1 MSKTLHF
8 FLIFG
13 IIIKDR
19 MYVFMNDKKLNKL
32 IRIII
37 GLVIL
42 IVVIIQGNL
51 FDNVSN
57 ATASI
62 NDSTKSDKI
71 DAKVEGNLS
80 VSFIDVGQ
88 ADSILIRNGNY
99 NMLIDAGNNEDGE
112 KLVNYFKSLGIEEF
126 TYVFATHPHEDHI
139 GGMDDIINNFKI
151 DNYYMS
157 NKLSTTKTFM
167 DVLDALDGRNLKY
180 TVPNKGDTLKLGDAN
195 IKVIYPGDDKSNI
208 NDSSIVLKIT
218 YGKNSF
224 LLTGDAT
231 SNVERKIYN
240 EDIKSD
246 VLKVAHHGSSYSSTD
261 VFLDRVKPYYAVI
274 SVGKNN
280 IYNHPSNKTLEKLNK
295 RNIKV
300 YRTDLDGTIVF
311 ISDGDNLS
319 VKALETDTNG

>member
-1 MSKTLHF
+1 
-8 FLIFG
+8 
-13 IIIKDR
+13 
-19 MYVFMNDKKLNKL
+19 MNDKKLNKL
-32 IRIII
+32 IKIII

-42 IVVIIQGNL
+42 IVITIQGNL

-71 DAKVEGNLS
+71 DAKVKENFS

-88 ADSILIRNGNY
+88 ADSVLIRNGNY

-139 GGMDDIINNFKI
+139 GVMDDIINNFKI

-261 VFLDRVKPYYAVI
+261 VFLDKVKPYYAVI

-319 VKALETDTNG
+319 VKALKTDTNG

>member
-1 MSKTLHF
+1 
-8 FLIFG
+8 
-13 IIIKDR
+13 
-19 MYVFMNDKKLNKL
+19 MNDKKLNKL
-32 IRIII
+32 IKIII

-42 IVVIIQGNL
+42 IVITIQGNL

-71 DAKVEGNLS
+71 DAKVNENFS

-88 ADSILIRNGNY
+88 ADSVLIRNGNY

-261 VFLDRVKPYYAVI
+261 VFLDKVKPYYAVI

-311 ISDGDNLS
+311 ISDGENLS
-319 VKALETDTNG
+319 VKALKTDTNG

>member
-1 MSKTLHF
+1 
-8 FLIFG
+8 
-13 IIIKDR
+13 
-19 MYVFMNDKKLNKL
+19 MNDKKLNKL
-32 IRIII
+32 IKIII

-42 IVVIIQGNL
+42 IVVTIQGNL

-71 DAKVEGNLS
+71 DAKVKENFS

-88 ADSILIRNGNY
+88 ADSVLIRNGNY

-246 VLKVAHHGSSYSSTD
+246 VLKVAHHGSSYSSID
-261 VFLDRVKPYYAVI
+261 VFLDKVKPYYAVI

-295 RNIKV
+295 RNIKA

-319 VKALETDTNG
+319 VKALKTDTNG

>member
-1 MSKTLHF
+1 
-8 FLIFG
+8 
-13 IIIKDR
+13 
-19 MYVFMNDKKLNKL
+19 MNDKKLNKL

-37 GLVIL
+37 GFVIL
-42 IVVIIQGNL
+42 IVVTIQGNL

-71 DAKVEGNLS
+71 DAKVKENFS

-88 ADSILIRNGNY
+88 ADSVLIRNGNY
-99 NMLIDAGNNEDGE
+99 NMLRDAGNNEDGE

-167 DVLDALDGRNLKY
+167 DVLDALDGCNLKY

-311 ISDGDNLS
+311 TSDGENLS
-319 VKALETDTNG
+319 VKALKTDTNG

>member
-1 MSKTLHF
+1 
-8 FLIFG
+8 
-13 IIIKDR
+13 
-19 MYVFMNDKKLNKL
+19 MNDKKLNKL
-32 IRIII
+32 IKIIV
-37 GLVIL
+37 GVVIL
-42 IVVIIQGNL
+42 IVVTIQGNL

-57 ATASI
+57 VTASI

-71 DAKVEGNLS
+71 DAKVNENLS

-88 ADSILIRNGNY
+88 ADSVLIRNGNY

-261 VFLDRVKPYYAVI
+261 VFLDKVNPYYAVI

-319 VKALETDTNG
+319 VKALKTDTNG

>member
-1 MSKTLHF
+1 
-8 FLIFG
+8 
-13 IIIKDR
+13 
-19 MYVFMNDKKLNKL
+19 MNDKKLNKL
-32 IRIII
+32 IKIII

-42 IVVIIQGNL
+42 IVITIQGNL

-57 ATASI
+57 ATAYI

-71 DAKVEGNLS
+71 DAKVNENFS

-88 ADSILIRNGNY
+88 ADSVLIRNGNY

-180 TVPNKGDTLKLGDAN
+180 MVPNKGDTLKLGDAN

-261 VFLDRVKPYYAVI
+261 VFLDKVKPYYAVI

-319 VKALETDTNG
+319 VKALKTDTNG

>member
-1 MSKTLHF
+1 
-8 FLIFG
+8 
-13 IIIKDR
+13 
-19 MYVFMNDKKLNKL
+19 MNYKKLNKL
-32 IRIII
+32 IKIII

-42 IVVIIQGNL
+42 IVITIQGNL

-71 DAKVEGNLS
+71 DAKVKENFS

-88 ADSILIRNGNY
+88 ADSVLIRNGNY

-261 VFLDRVKPYYAVI
+261 VFLDKVKPYYAVI

-319 VKALETDTNG
+319 VKALKTDTNG

>member
-1 MSKTLHF
+1 
-8 FLIFG
+8 
-13 IIIKDR
+13 
-19 MYVFMNDKKLNKL
+19 MNDKKLNKL
-32 IRIII
+32 IKIII

-42 IVVIIQGNL
+42 IVITIQGNL

-71 DAKVEGNLS
+71 DAKVNENFS

-88 ADSILIRNGNY
+88 ADSVLIKNGNY

-195 IKVIYPGDDKSNI
+195 IKVIYTGDDKSNI

-311 ISDGDNLS
+311 ISDGENLS
-319 VKALETDTNG
+319 VKALKTDTNG

>member
-1 MSKTLHF
+1 
-8 FLIFG
+8 
-13 IIIKDR
+13 
-19 MYVFMNDKKLNKL
+19 MNDKKLNKL
-32 IRIII
+32 IKIII

-42 IVVIIQGNL
+42 IVITIQGNL

-71 DAKVEGNLS
+71 DAKVNENFS

-88 ADSILIRNGNY
+88 ADSVLIRNGNY

-240 EDIKSD
+240 EDNKSD

-261 VFLDRVKPYYAVI
+261 VFLDKVKPYYAVI

-295 RNIKV
+295 RNIKA

-319 VKALETDTNG
+319 VKALKTDTNG

>member
-1 MSKTLHF
+1 
-8 FLIFG
+8 
-13 IIIKDR
+13 
-19 MYVFMNDKKLNKL
+19 MNDKKLNKL
-32 IRIII
+32 IKIII
-37 GLVIL
+37 GIVIL
-42 IVVIIQGNL
+42 IVVTIQGNL

-71 DAKVEGNLS
+71 DAKVKENFS

-88 ADSILIRNGNY
+88 ADSVLIRNGNY

-208 NDSSIVLKIT
+208 NDSSIVLKVT

-280 IYNHPSNKTLEKLNK
+280 IYNHPSNNTLEKLNK

-311 ISDGDNLS
+311 ISDGNNLS
-319 VKALETDTNG
+319 VKALKTDTNG

>member
-1 MSKTLHF
+1 
-8 FLIFG
+8 
-13 IIIKDR
+13 
-19 MYVFMNDKKLNKL
+19 MNNKKLNKL
-32 IRIII
+32 IKIII
-37 GLVIL
+37 GFVIL
-42 IVVIIQGNL
+42 IVVAIQGNL

-80 VSFIDVGQ
+80 VSFLDVGQ
-88 ADSILIRNGNY
+88 ADSVLIRNGNY

-112 KLVNYFKSLGIEEF
+112 KLVNYFKSLGIGEF

-151 DNYYMS
+151 DNYYMP

-167 DVLDALDGRNLKY
+167 DVLDALDRRNLKY

-195 IKVIYPGDDKSNI
+195 IKVIYAGDETNDI
-208 NDSSIVLKIT
+208 NDSSIILKLT
-218 YGKNSF
+218 YGKTSF

-231 SNVERKIYN
+231 SNVEKEIYDD
-240 EDIKSD
+240 DIKSD
-246 VLKVAHHGSSYSSTD
+246 VLKVAHHGSTYSSTD
-261 VFLDRVKPYYAVI
+261 VFLDKVKPYYAVI

-280 IYNHPSNKTLEKLNK
+280 IYNHPSNNTLEKLNK

-300 YRTDLDGTIVF
+300 YRTDLDGTITF
-311 ISDGDNLS
+311 TSDGENLS
-319 VKALETDTNG
+319 AQTLETDTNG

>member
-1 MSKTLHF
+1 
-8 FLIFG
+8 
-13 IIIKDR
+13 
-19 MYVFMNDKKLNKL
+19 MNDKKLNKL
-32 IRIII
+32 IKIII

-42 IVVIIQGNL
+42 IVITIQGNL

-71 DAKVEGNLS
+71 DAKAKENFS

-88 ADSILIRNGNY
+88 ADSVLIRNGNY

-180 TVPNKGDTLKLGDAN
+180 TVPNKGDTLKFGDAN

-246 VLKVAHHGSSYSSTD
+246 VLKVAHHGSSYSSID
-261 VFLDRVKPYYAVI
+261 VFLDKVKPYYAVI

-311 ISDGDNLS
+311 ISNGDNLS
-319 VKALETDTNG
+319 VKALKTDTNG

>member
-1 MSKTLHF
+1 
-8 FLIFG
+8 
-13 IIIKDR
+13 
-19 MYVFMNDKKLNKL
+19 MNDKKLNKL

-319 VKALETDTNG
+319 VQTLETDTNG

>member
-1 MSKTLHF
+1 
-8 FLIFG
+8 
-13 IIIKDR
+13 
-19 MYVFMNDKKLNKL
+19 MNDKKLNKL

-37 GLVIL
+37 GFVIL
-42 IVVIIQGNL
+42 IVVTIQGNL

-71 DAKVEGNLS
+71 DAKVKENFS

-88 ADSILIRNGNY
+88 ADSVLIRNGNY

-112 KLVNYFKSLGIEEF
+112 KLVNYFKSLGIGEF

-151 DNYYMS
+151 DNYYMP

-167 DVLDALDGRNLKY
+167 DVLDALDGCNLKY

-311 ISDGDNLS
+311 TSDGENLS
-319 VKALETDTNG
+319 VKALKTDTNG

>member
-1 MSKTLHF
+1 
-8 FLIFG
+8 
-13 IIIKDR
+13 
-19 MYVFMNDKKLNKL
+19 MNVKKLNKL
-32 IRIII
+32 IKIII

-42 IVVIIQGNL
+42 IVVTIQGNL

-71 DAKVEGNLS
+71 DAKVKENFS

-88 ADSILIRNGNY
+88 ADSVLIRNGNY

-167 DVLDALDGRNLKY
+167 DVLDALDRRNLKY

-261 VFLDRVKPYYAVI
+261 VFLDKVKPYYAVI

-319 VKALETDTNG
+319 VKALKTNTNG

>member
-1 MSKTLHF
+1 
-8 FLIFG
+8 
-13 IIIKDR
+13 
-19 MYVFMNDKKLNKL
+19 MNDKKLNKL

-71 DAKVEGNLS
+71 DAKVNENFS

-88 ADSILIRNGNY
+88 ADSVLIRNGNY

-126 TYVFATHPHEDHI
+126 KYVFATHPHEDHI

-311 ISDGDNLS
+311 ISDGENLS
-319 VKALETDTNG
+319 AQTLETDTNG

>member
-1 MSKTLHF
+1 
-8 FLIFG
+8 
-13 IIIKDR
+13 
-19 MYVFMNDKKLNKL
+19 MNDKKLNKL
-32 IRIII
+32 IKIII

-42 IVVIIQGNL
+42 IVVTIQGNL

-71 DAKVEGNLS
+71 DAKVKENFS

-88 ADSILIRNGNY
+88 ADSVLIRNGNY

-180 TVPNKGDTLKLGDAN
+180 TVPNKGDTLKFGDAN

-261 VFLDRVKPYYAVI
+261 VFLDKVKPYYAVI

-319 VKALETDTNG
+319 VKALKTDTNG

>member
-1 MSKTLHF
+1 
-8 FLIFG
+8 
-13 IIIKDR
+13 
-19 MYVFMNDKKLNKL
+19 MNDKKLNKL
-32 IRIII
+32 IKIIV
-37 GLVIL
+37 GVVIL
-42 IVVIIQGNL
+42 IVVTIQGNL

-71 DAKVEGNLS
+71 DAKVKENFS

-88 ADSILIRNGNY
+88 ADSVLIRNGNY

-180 TVPNKGDTLKLGDAN
+180 TVPKKNDTLKLGDAN

-261 VFLDRVKPYYAVI
+261 VFLDKVKPYYAVI

-295 RNIKV
+295 RNIKT

-319 VKALETDTNG
+319 VKALKTDTNG

>member
-1 MSKTLHF
+1 
-8 FLIFG
+8 
-13 IIIKDR
+13 
-19 MYVFMNDKKLNKL
+19 MNDKKLNKL

-71 DAKVEGNLS
+71 DAKLKENFS

-88 ADSILIRNGNY
+88 ADSVLIRNGNY

-180 TVPNKGDTLKLGDAN
+180 TFPNKGDTLKLGDAN

-319 VKALETDTNG
+319 VKALKTDTNG

>member
-1 MSKTLHF
+1 
-8 FLIFG
+8 
-13 IIIKDR
+13 
-19 MYVFMNDKKLNKL
+19 MNCKKLNKL
-32 IRIII
+32 IKIII

-42 IVVIIQGNL
+42 IVVTIQGNL

-71 DAKVEGNLS
+71 DAKVKENFS

-88 ADSILIRNGNY
+88 ADSVLIRNGNY

-126 TYVFATHPHEDHI
+126 KYVFVTHPHEDHI

-261 VFLDRVKPYYAVI
+261 VFLDKVKPYYAVI

-295 RNIKV
+295 RNIKA

-319 VKALETDTNG
+319 VKALKTDTNG

>member
-1 MSKTLHF
+1 
-8 FLIFG
+8 
-13 IIIKDR
+13 
-19 MYVFMNDKKLNKL
+19 MNDKKLNKL
-32 IRIII
+32 IKIII

-42 IVVIIQGNL
+42 IVVTIQGNL

-71 DAKVEGNLS
+71 DAKVKENFS

-88 ADSILIRNGNY
+88 ADSVLIRNGNY

-157 NKLSTTKTFM
+157 NKLSTTKTFT

-208 NDSSIVLKIT
+208 NDSSIVLKMT

-311 ISDGDNLS
+311 TSDGENLS
-319 VKALETDTNG
+319 VKALKTDTNG

>member
-1 MSKTLHF
+1 
-8 FLIFG
+8 
-13 IIIKDR
+13 
-19 MYVFMNDKKLNKL
+19 MNDKKLNKL
-32 IRIII
+32 IKIII

-42 IVVIIQGNL
+42 IVVTIQGNL

-71 DAKVEGNLS
+71 DAKVNENFS

-88 ADSILIRNGNY
+88 ADSVLIRNGNY

-261 VFLDRVKPYYAVI
+261 VFLDKVKPYYAVI

-295 RNIKV
+295 RNIKA

-319 VKALETDTNG
+319 VKALKTDTNG

>member
-1 MSKTLHF
+1 
-8 FLIFG
+8 
-13 IIIKDR
+13 
-19 MYVFMNDKKLNKL
+19 MNDKKLNKL

-280 IYNHPSNKTLEKLNK
+280 MYNHPSNKTLEKLNK

-300 YRTDLDGTIVF
+300 YRTDLDGTITF
-311 ISDGDNLS
+311 TSDGENLS
-319 VKALETDTNG
+319 VQTLETDTNG

>member
-1 MSKTLHF
+1 
-8 FLIFG
+8 
-13 IIIKDR
+13 
-19 MYVFMNDKKLNKL
+19 MNDKKLNKL
-32 IRIII
+32 IKIII

-42 IVVIIQGNL
+42 IVITIQGNL

-71 DAKVEGNLS
+71 DAKVNENFS

-88 ADSILIRNGNY
+88 ADSVLIRNGNY

-167 DVLDALDGRNLKY
+167 DVLDALDGCNLKY

-261 VFLDRVKPYYAVI
+261 VFLDKVKPYYAVI

-280 IYNHPSNKTLEKLNK
+280 IYNHPSNKTLEKLKK

-311 ISDGDNLS
+311 ISDGENLS
-319 VKALETDTNG
+319 VKALKTDTNG

>member
-1 MSKTLHF
+1 
-8 FLIFG
+8 
-13 IIIKDR
+13 
-19 MYVFMNDKKLNKL
+19 MNDKKLNKL

-37 GLVIL
+37 GPVIL
-42 IVVIIQGNL
+42 IVVTIQGNL
-51 FDNVSN
+51 FNNVSN

-88 ADSILIRNGNY
+88 ADSVLIRNGNY

-157 NKLSTTKTFM
+157 NKLSTTKTFT

-208 NDSSIVLKIT
+208 NDSSIVLKII

-274 SVGKNN
+274 SAGKNN

-319 VKALETDTNG
+319 VKALKTDTNG

>member
-1 MSKTLHF
+1 
-8 FLIFG
+8 
-13 IIIKDR
+13 
-19 MYVFMNDKKLNKL
+19 MNYKKLNKL
-32 IRIII
+32 IKIII

-42 IVVIIQGNL
+42 IVITIQGNL

-71 DAKVEGNLS
+71 DAKVNENFS

-88 ADSILIRNGNY
+88 ADSVLIRNGNY

-261 VFLDRVKPYYAVI
+261 VFLDKVKPYYAVI

-319 VKALETDTNG
+319 VKALKTDTNG

>member
-1 MSKTLHF
+1 
-8 FLIFG
+8 
-13 IIIKDR
+13 
-19 MYVFMNDKKLNKL
+19 MNDKKLNKL
-32 IRIII
+32 IKIII

-42 IVVIIQGNL
+42 IVITIQGNL

-71 DAKVEGNLS
+71 DAKVNENFS

-88 ADSILIRNGNY
+88 ADSVLIRNGNY

-151 DNYYMS
+151 DNYYMP

-180 TVPNKGDTLKLGDAN
+180 MVPNKGDTLKLGDAN

-208 NDSSIVLKIT
+208 NDSSIVLKVT

-261 VFLDRVKPYYAVI
+261 VFLDKVKPYYAVI

-319 VKALETDTNG
+319 VKALKTDTNG

>member
-1 MSKTLHF
+1 
-8 FLIFG
+8 
-13 IIIKDR
+13 
-19 MYVFMNDKKLNKL
+19 MNDKKLNKL
-32 IRIII
+32 IKIII

-42 IVVIIQGNL
+42 IVITIQGNL

-71 DAKVEGNLS
+71 DAKVNENFS

-88 ADSILIRNGNY
+88 ADSVLIRNGNY

-167 DVLDALDGRNLKY
+167 DVLDALDGCNLKY

-261 VFLDRVKPYYAVI
+261 VFLDKVKPYYAVI

-311 ISDGDNLS
+311 ISDGENLS
-319 VKALETDTNG
+319 VKALKTDTNG

>member
-1 MSKTLHF
+1 
-8 FLIFG
+8 
-13 IIIKDR
+13 
-19 MYVFMNDKKLNKL
+19 MNDKKLNKL

-37 GLVIL
+37 GFVIL
-42 IVVIIQGNL
+42 IVVTIQGNL

-71 DAKVEGNLS
+71 DAKVKENFS

-88 ADSILIRNGNY
+88 ADSVLIRNGNY

-167 DVLDALDGRNLKY
+167 DVLDALDGCNLKY

-280 IYNHPSNKTLEKLNK
+280 VYNHPSNKTLEKLNK

-311 ISDGDNLS
+311 TSDGENLS
-319 VKALETDTNG
+319 VKALKTDTNG

>member
-1 MSKTLHF
+1 
-8 FLIFG
+8 
-13 IIIKDR
+13 
-19 MYVFMNDKKLNKL
+19 MNDKKLNKL

-37 GLVIL
+37 GFVIL
-42 IVVIIQGNL
+42 IVVTIQGNL

-71 DAKVEGNLS
+71 DAKVKENFS

-88 ADSILIRNGNY
+88 ADSVLIRNGNY

-167 DVLDALDGRNLKY
+167 DVLDALDGCNLKY

-246 VLKVAHHGSSYSSTD
+246 VLKVAHHGSSYSSTN

-311 ISDGDNLS
+311 TSDGENLS
-319 VKALETDTNG
+319 VKALKTDTNG

>member
-1 MSKTLHF
+1 
-8 FLIFG
+8 
-13 IIIKDR
+13 
-19 MYVFMNDKKLNKL
+19 MNDKKLNKL
-32 IRIII
+32 IKIII

-42 IVVIIQGNL
+42 IVVTIQGNL

-71 DAKVEGNLS
+71 DAKVKENFS

-88 ADSILIRNGNY
+88 ADSVLIRNGNY

-208 NDSSIVLKIT
+208 NDSSIVLKVT

-280 IYNHPSNKTLEKLNK
+280 IYNHPSNNTLEKLNK

-311 ISDGDNLS
+311 ISDGNNLS
-319 VKALETDTNG
+319 VKALKTDTNG

>member
-1 MSKTLHF
+1 
-8 FLIFG
+8 
-13 IIIKDR
+13 
-19 MYVFMNDKKLNKL
+19 MNDKKLNKL
-32 IRIII
+32 IKIII

-42 IVVIIQGNL
+42 IVVTIQGNL

-71 DAKVEGNLS
+71 DAKVKENFS

-88 ADSILIRNGNY
+88 ADSVLIRNGNY

-167 DVLDALDGRNLKY
+167 DVLDALDRRNLKY

-261 VFLDRVKPYYAVI
+261 VFLDKVKPYYAVI

-319 VKALETDTNG
+319 VKALKTNTNG

>member
-1 MSKTLHF
+1 
-8 FLIFG
+8 
-13 IIIKDR
+13 
-19 MYVFMNDKKLNKL
+19 MNDKKLNKL
-32 IRIII
+32 IKIII

-42 IVVIIQGNL
+42 IVVAIQGNL
-51 FDNVSN
+51 FNNVSN

-71 DAKVEGNLS
+71 DAKVKENFS

-88 ADSILIRNGNY
+88 ADSVLIRNGNY

-246 VLKVAHHGSSYSSTD
+246 ALKVAHHGSSYSSTD

-300 YRTDLDGTIVF
+300 YRTDLDGTITF
-311 ISDGDNLS
+311 TSDGENLS
-319 VKALETDTNG
+319 VQTLETDTNG

>member
-1 MSKTLHF
+1 
-8 FLIFG
+8 
-13 IIIKDR
+13 
-19 MYVFMNDKKLNKL
+19 MNDKKLNKL
-32 IRIII
+32 IKIII

-42 IVVIIQGNL
+42 IVVTIQGNL

-71 DAKVEGNLS
+71 DAKVKENFS

-88 ADSILIRNGNY
+88 ANSVLIRNGNY

-167 DVLDALDGRNLKY
+167 DVLDALDRRNLKY

-261 VFLDRVKPYYAVI
+261 VFLDKVKPYYAVI

-319 VKALETDTNG
+319 VKALKTNTNG